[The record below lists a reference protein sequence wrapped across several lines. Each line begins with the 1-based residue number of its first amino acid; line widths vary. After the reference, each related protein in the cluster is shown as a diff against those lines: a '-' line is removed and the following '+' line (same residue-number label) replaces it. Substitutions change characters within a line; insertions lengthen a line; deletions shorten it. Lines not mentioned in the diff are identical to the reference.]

1 MINDIKT
8 EYEEERAA
16 KESQRRF
23 SDAFWQK
30 NCGLSPNP
38 EIVGDPMP
46 GWFDGQQITTPILSG
61 WQLCVKCNG
70 EGSVPSNGINTAAQ
84 CPVCKGKMIISRLTG
99 LPPVYETQSKL

>member
-30 NCGLSPNP
+30 NCGLSPNLVSASP
-38 EIVGDPMP
+38 
-46 GWFDGQQITTPILSG
+46 G
-61 WQLCVKCNG
+61 WQLCPVCDGAGHFANLATTNAFDK
-70 EGSVPSNGINTAAQ
+70 

-99 LPPVYETQSKL
+99 LPPVYETQGKL